1 MLSPTVT
8 TEETRTEFLKKVSG
22 FVDFW
27 ENDAR
32 AGSRLERLEGLAYSM
47 LYLISGTPVDSIV
60 DISEGIHE
68 HWGEL
73 RYGQEVCV

>member
-1 MLSPTVT
+1 MSPTAT
-8 TEETRTEFLKKVSG
+8 TEETRTEFLNKVSG
-22 FVDFW
+22 LVDFW

-47 LYLISGTPVDSIV
+47 LCLVSGTPAGAIL

-73 RYGQEVCV
+73 RYGSEVLA